1 MYIKE
6 QSVKMIIESD
16 FHMRLT
22 EEEIRIA
29 QLFSAVTGIDPVLVV
44 TAKAAHGYVAVV
56 VVPCQMGGLAVG
68 KDGTNV
74 KWIAHLTKTASLIVV
89 EECGDPVHM
98 FKWFFRDNG
107 ANIALEGG
115 VLKVKVPEHMLGKAV
130 GRGGW
135 KARLARML
143 AAELYGI
150 KDVVI
155 VGHITNATEAVGG
168 GT

>member
-1 MYIKE
+1 
-6 QSVKMIIESD
+6 
-16 FHMRLT
+16 MRLT

-29 QLFSAVTGIDPVLVV
+29 QLFSAVTGVDPMLVV
-44 TAKAAHGYVAVV
+44 TVKATHGRVAVV

-74 KWIAHLTKTASLIVV
+74 KWIAHLTKIASLIVV
-89 EECGDPVHM
+89 EECNDPVHM
-98 FKWFFRDNG
+98 FKWFFRDSGINVTLENG
-107 ANIALEGG
+107 M
-115 VLKVKVPEHMLGKAV
+115 LKVKVPEHMLGRVV

-135 KARLARML
+135 KAKLARML

-155 VGHITNATEAVGG
+155 MGYVTNTTRTVGG
-168 GT
+168 DTNI